1 METFTSRTTACGIK
15 RKQLSRN
22 QMFTVI
28 DGFTHTPIGV
38 FDDYDKAKLSGET
51 ITNNKFIILAFDLNK
66 ECTYHFNNMYESP
79 GLFQEEQRVELSE

>member
-1 METFTSRTTACGIK
+1 METFTSRKHRVIACGIK
-15 RKQLSRN
+15 RKQLSHT

-38 FDDYDKAKLSGET
+38 FDDYDKAKLSSET

-66 ECTYHFNNMYESP
+66 ECTYHINNMYESP
-79 GLFQEEQRVELSE
+79 ELIQKE